1 MIFNLKKQRGKAK
14 AIVSLGIILIFL
26 SSCQK
31 NAFDPETVTASS
43 LREVPALRLNFR
55 FENDVPAPPPTNS
68 NAQTEEKNGAV
79 QTAFDQT
86 RPEETLERT
95 ISSPDKKRV
104 LAVYQKLGDLA
115 ATYRLDLYSA
125 EGKLLN
131 KITPNGLAVYY
142 PDTIVWSPDNNN
154 VAFVGMIR
162 LGQTVAT
169 PTPDAPIPPNL
180 DNSNANID
188 AHATDSNANA
198 NANSNIAQVTEPTK
212 QVLTFR
218 TEQIYICNAE
228 GGDLKPIT
236 QNEGLIYFYFVWS
249 PDSSALAALAATWK
263 EWQYSQYQAAQ
274 KGEVF
279 VPLGRPRLVEK
290 NGRIRL
296 LDDNLTLVRP
306 VWSPDSAKVGFAFDK
321 EIRIYDAIG
330 NSPTQAAI
338 PLLNQLKIAAKTFD
352 DELKRKEAGN
362 TNANSNAKA
371 ANVNSPA
378 NLSNSATPNDVNALP
393 DESSLISFNPIV
405 QLEWTEDK
413 MLYLQ
418 TGFIKEFTGA
428 NSTYNTRSNL
438 RWHRL
443 LLSPQAVKIN

>member
-1 MIFNLKKQRGKAK
+1 MIFNLKKQRGKVK
-14 AIVSLGIILIFL
+14 TLVSLGIILIFL

-79 QTAFDQT
+79 QTAFDQN

-104 LAVYQKLGDLA
+104 LAVYQKLGDLP

-198 NANSNIAQVTEPTK
+198 NSNVAQVTEPTK

-279 VPLGRPRLVEK
+279 VPFGRPRLVEK

-296 LDDNLTLVRP
+296 LDDNLTQVRP

-362 TNANSNAKA
+362 TNVNSNAKT